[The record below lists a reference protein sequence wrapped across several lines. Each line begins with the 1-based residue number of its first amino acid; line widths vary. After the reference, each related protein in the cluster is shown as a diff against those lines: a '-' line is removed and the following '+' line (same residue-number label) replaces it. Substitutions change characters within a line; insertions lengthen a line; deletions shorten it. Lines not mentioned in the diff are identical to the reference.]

1 MKKIMRETGFEPVS
15 PETAVLKTAG
25 ITELTDS
32 RYNFINILSFFRC
45 FSNHILKNNKNSKN
59 NGKNSLSEQKC
70 FLLFSYLI
78 IFALFFSEKA

>member
-32 RYNFINILSFFRC
+32 RYTFINIFYFF
-45 FSNHILKNNKNSKN
+45 
-59 NGKNSLSEQKC
+59 
-70 FLLFSYLI
+70 
-78 IFALFFSEKA
+78 A

>member
-1 MKKIMRETGFEPVS
+1 MRETGFEPVS

-32 RYNFINILSFFRC
+32 RYNFYKTFFL
-45 FSNHILKNNKNSKN
+45 FSCIKFNHILKNNKNSKN

>member
-32 RYNFINILSFFRC
+32 RYTFINIFSFSLHK
-45 FSNHILKNNKNSKN
+45 SNHILKNNKNSKN
-59 NGKNSLSEQKC
+59 AIKNRRANKNV
-70 FLLFSYLI
+70 FFI
-78 IFALFFSEKA
+78 IVFIFNFY